1 MKQLLCAFLAVLLL
15 TGCAGK
21 VTPTLPSLWQPSQSF
36 VPTDPTEPPTDP
48 VTTPP
53 TEPDPLEILLD
64 QMTLEELVG
73 QLFLARCPE
82 ETALEDI
89 EAYHLG
95 GYVLFARDFQ
105 GETPDSVTKTLNS
118 YQQASKIPMLIAV
131 DEEGGRVTRVS
142 SYKTFRSQP
151 FPAPRELYVQGGAE
165 SVLEAEREKA
175 AMLTALGIN
184 VNLAPVCDLSTNPGD
199 FIYSRSLGLDPE
211 ATGQMVSQMVA
222 TMDSYSLGSVLK
234 HFPGYGGNADTHTGI
249 AVDHRTLEALEKA
262 DLVPFQTAIDS
273 GCRAIM
279 VSHNIVTALDA
290 DLPASLSPA
299 VHRYLREEMGFS
311 GVVITDDLVMD
322 AISDVYGVGEAA
334 VMAVNAGNDLL
345 CSTEYAVQYAA
356 VLEAVKNGKISTETL
371 HDAVLRILTWK
382 QSLGLL

>member
-1 MKQLLCAFLAVLLL
+1 MKRLFCLFLAILLL

-21 VTPTLPSLWQPSQSF
+21 VTPTLPSLSQPSQSF
-36 VPTDPTEPPTDP
+36 APSAPTDPPASPTQ
-48 VTTPP
+48 
-53 TEPDPLEILLD
+53 PDPLEVLLA

-82 ETALEDI
+82 DTALEDI

-105 GETPDSVTKTLNS
+105 GETPDSVTETIGS
-118 YQQASKIPMLIAV
+118 YQQASNIPMLIAV
-131 DEEGGRVTRVS
+131 DEEGGMVTRVS
-142 SYKTFRSQP
+142 SCQAFRSQP
-151 FPAPRELYVQGGAE
+151 FPAPRMLYAQGGLEA
-165 SVLEAEREKA
+165 VLEVDREKA
-175 AMLTALGIN
+175 ALLTALGIN
-184 VNLAPVCDLSTNPGD
+184 VNLAPVCDLSTDPED

-211 ATGQMVSQMVA
+211 TTGQVVSQMVT
-222 TMDSYSLGSVLK
+222 TMDSYGLGSVLK

-249 AVDHRTLEALEKA
+249 AVDHRTLETLEKA
-262 DLVPFQTAIDS
+262 DLVPFQAAIDN
-273 GCRAIM
+273 GCDAIM

-290 DLPASLSPA
+290 SLPASLSPA

-311 GVVITDDLVMD
+311 GVIVTDDLVMD

-345 CSTEYAVQYAA
+345 CSTEFAAQYAA
-356 VLEAVKNGKISTETL
+356 VLEAVKTGEISMDTL
-371 HDAVLRILTWK
+371 QDAVLRILTWK
-382 QSLGLL
+382 QALGLL